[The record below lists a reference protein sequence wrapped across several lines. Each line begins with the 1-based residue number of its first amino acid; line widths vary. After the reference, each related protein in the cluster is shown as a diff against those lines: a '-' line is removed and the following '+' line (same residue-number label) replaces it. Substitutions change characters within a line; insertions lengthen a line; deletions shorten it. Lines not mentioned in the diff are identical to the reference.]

1 MRRNFCR
8 AGYYPRSIHVFHE
21 THYSNGSPET
31 PVPLEIRTDFYY
43 RMTTIVTPELKAR
56 LEKIRLLVLDV
67 DGTLTDGGIFIDS
80 EGQEFKRFDAHDGH
94 GIKLVIEKT
103 AIEVIIL
110 SGRSS
115 GPVAIRAKELGIKT
129 VLEGHFDKV
138 PTLKSFLQERGYNKA
153 QVAIVG
159 DDLSDLALK
168 PMVSATFAT
177 ANAVQEVLDGVDFV
191 TKRVGGHGAVRE
203 VCDILMVAQ
212 PPTA

>member
-1 MRRNFCR
+1 
-8 AGYYPRSIHVFHE
+8 
-21 THYSNGSPET
+21 
-31 PVPLEIRTDFYY
+31 
-43 RMTTIVTPELKAR
+43 MTTELTPEFRDR
-56 LEKIRLLVLDV
+56 LSRIRLLVLDV

-103 AIEVIIL
+103 DIEVIIL

-138 PTLKSFLQERGYNKA
+138 PTLSSFLKERGYRKE

-168 PMVSATFAT
+168 PHVSVTFAT
-177 ANAVQEVLDGVDFV
+177 ANAVQQVLDGVDYV

-203 VCDILMVAQ
+203 VCDILLSTRVA
-212 PPTA
+212 